1 VDALHL
7 TATVVLAA
15 AAVLCGVIELVCCV
29 AMLRRKAM
37 PAARPMVAGLL
48 AAVGA
53 HLAVYA
59 MTGQVWGAAVCVLPF
74 LAVVVLCIPRTW
86 QPPPRLARLAR
97 APLGELM
104 APPELPAVLEND
116 QVSWTSTAGEVVV
129 KSVDESATAHRD
141 GSSDEIGTEQS
152 APLTASERQAWES
165 LRRSLG
171 EL

>member
-1 VDALHL
+1 VDPLHT

-15 AAVLCGVIELVCCV
+15 AAVVCGVVELTSCV
-29 AMLRRKAM
+29 AMLRHKAA
-37 PAARPMVAGLL
+37 PAARPMLAGLL

-53 HLAVYA
+53 HLAVYG
-59 MTGQVWGAAVCVLPF
+59 MTGQAWTSALCVLPF
-74 LAVVVLCIPRTW
+74 LAVVVMCIPRTW

-97 APLGELM
+97 APLGELT

-116 QVSWTSTAGEVVV
+116 QVSWTSTAGEVTV
-129 KSVDESATAHRD
+129 KSADEARQAQS
-141 GSSDEIGTEQS
+141 GLSDEIGTERS
-152 APLTASERQAWES
+152 APLTASERQAWDS

>member
-1 VDALHL
+1 MDPLHL

-15 AAVLCGVIELVCCV
+15 AAVVCGVVELVCCV
-29 AMLRRKAM
+29 AMLRHKSA
-37 PAARPMVAGLL
+37 PAARPMVGGLL

-59 MTGQVWGAAVCVLPF
+59 MTGQAWGAAVCVLPF

-86 QPPPRLARLAR
+86 QPPPRRARLAR
-97 APLGELM
+97 APLGELI

-116 QVSWTSTAGEVVV
+116 QVSWTSTAGDVVV
-129 KSVDESATAHRD
+129 KSVDDSSERVSGEA
-141 GSSDEIGTEQS
+141 SDEIETEQS